1 MKFKSRILASV
12 LCMMAAS
19 VTASEFGA
27 YYSFEGQGNGFK
39 DTSSNDNN
47 GYFLNSAEGTYTM
60 SGRNGLALEKDVLVV
75 GTMPSHKK
83 DMPITV
89 SAWVRTSELQGVHPL
104 VSKLDAIGN
113 QGFSITVSPQGLTFS
128 LMDQALAGIT
138 VSTSGLPS
146 LTSWTH
152 VAVTYSGSGKA
163 SGVKVY
169 VNGLEQ
175 TTTTLTDNL
184 ALQTNTFAPLY
195 IGGSIREPAP
205 FPGAIDEVLI
215 APTAYSIGQ
224 IGCLATFGSDC
235 ATAIGLGPRGEQGA
249 QGPKGPAGIMGEAGP
264 RGLQGATGDQG
275 AMGPTGEAG
284 PQGPRG
290 DIGPIG
296 NQGVKGANG
305 ANGSDGV
312 NGLAG
317 ATGAKGPQGRVGAT
331 GPQGDIGATGP
342 SGPKGVTGPRGEQ
355 GDTGPRGDAGAQG
368 PIGARGITGA
378 TGASGRRGP
387 DGAIGNPGA
396 PGDRG
401 AQGSPG
407 ANSSQRGD
415 IGEGGLPATEY
426 YSSAVLHS
434 LRVQRAGANGA
445 QGPVGPQGYP
455 GRCICTGNQ
464 ICQIY

>member
-1 MKFKSRILASV
+1 MKLKTLLIAPA
-12 LCMMAAS
+12 LCMMVAS
-19 VTASEFGA
+19 ATASEFGA

-39 DTSSNDNN
+39 DISSNDNN

-60 SGRNGLALEKDVLVV
+60 NGRNGLALEKDVLVV

-264 RGLQGATGDQG
+264 RGLQGETGDRG
-275 AMGPTGEAG
+275 AVGPAGEIG
-284 PQGPRG
+284 PQGSRG
-290 DIGPIG
+290 DIGLIG

-312 NGLAG
+312 NGQAG
-317 ATGAKGPQGRVGAT
+317 AAGAKGPQGRVGAT
-331 GPQGDIGATGP
+331 GPQGDVGATGP

-368 PIGARGITGA
+368 PVGARGIAGA
-378 TGASGRRGP
+378 TGPSGRRGP
-387 DGAIGNPGA
+387 NGVIGDQGNPG
-396 PGDRG
+396 G
-401 AQGSPG
+401 QGSPG
-407 ANSSQRGD
+407 AKGDNSTVRGD
-415 IGEGGLPATEY
+415 TGVKGLAATEHYAPATLHDLRA
-426 YSSAVLHS
+426 SLKGGPGAV
-434 LRVQRAGANGA
+434 
-445 QGPVGPQGYP
+445 GPTGPQGNV
-455 GRCICTGNQ
+455 GRCVCVGRRCNL
-464 ICQIY
+464 